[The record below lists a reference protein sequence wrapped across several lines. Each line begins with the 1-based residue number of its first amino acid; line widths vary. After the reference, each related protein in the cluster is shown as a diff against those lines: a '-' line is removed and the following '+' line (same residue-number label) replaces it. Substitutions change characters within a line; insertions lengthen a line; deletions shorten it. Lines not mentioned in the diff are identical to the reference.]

1 MEKDSEL
8 LKVIAC
14 NIRKFRHEKGISQ
27 EELAELSQ
35 VHRTYIGMLE
45 RAEKNVTVLSL
56 SKVASALHH
65 PITDFFVPTKG
76 LSIRGEIR

>member
-14 NIRKFRHEKGISQ
+14 NIRKFRHEKDISQ
-27 EELAELSQ
+27 EELAELSR
-35 VHRTYIGMLE
+35 VHRTYVGMLE

-56 SKVASALHH
+56 NKIANALHH
-65 PITDFFVPTKG
+65 PIGDFFAKKE
-76 LSIRGEIR
+76 LSTQGDKK